1 MKKFI
6 LTILITFA
14 LVTNVNSFEYNCH
27 HPSFE
32 KLRLILDTEEK
43 NYKVSFKYSAD
54 VKKFHKQLET
64 HNNPKTDKEGMIEE
78 KGKILKIENNNLY
91 YFSHVDQTFIFDLQ
105 KSIFYIDEN
114 NKSES
119 VKAYEKSFGTEGV
132 KQLVKESIRKC
143 KKI

>member
-1 MKKFI
+1 MKKII

-14 LVTNVNSFEYNCH
+14 SVTNVNSFEYNCH

-54 VKKFHKQLET
+54 VKKFHKQLEPYSP
-64 HNNPKTDKEGMIEE
+64 NKVDQGMIEE

-91 YFSHVDQTFIFDLQ
+91 YFSHVDNIFIFDLQ